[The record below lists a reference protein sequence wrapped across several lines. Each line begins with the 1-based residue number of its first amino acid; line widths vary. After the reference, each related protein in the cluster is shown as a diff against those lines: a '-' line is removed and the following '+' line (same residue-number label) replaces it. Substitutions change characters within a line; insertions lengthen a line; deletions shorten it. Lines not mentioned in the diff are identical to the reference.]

1 MQGRVGGAE
10 RERGDEGRA
19 VVWKEEREREIK
31 QEREK
36 AREWDRESEKERE
49 REREREREEAGER
62 ECTLM
67 AKVRATEEVCKYH
80 PGGVYEEV
88 YMRRCIFV

>member
-1 MQGRVGGAE
+1 MRMWGRVGGVE

-19 VVWKEEREREIK
+19 VVWKEEREREIE

-49 REREREREEAGER
+49 REREKEKEEAGDR
-62 ECTLM
+62 ENTLL
-67 AKVRATEEVCKYH
+67 AKVRATGEVCIYH
-80 PGGVYEEV
+80 PMPGCSLSQYT
-88 YMRRCIFV
+88 